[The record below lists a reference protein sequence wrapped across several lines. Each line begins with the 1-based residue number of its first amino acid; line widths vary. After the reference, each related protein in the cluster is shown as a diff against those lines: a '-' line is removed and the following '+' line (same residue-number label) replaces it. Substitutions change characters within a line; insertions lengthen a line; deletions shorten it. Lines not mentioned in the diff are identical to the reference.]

1 MKKTFKILALL
12 SCLMAMFTIISCK
25 NETPFNYIVELS
37 EEEKNSPVVFML
49 HGYGSNA
56 ENFKELTHFEKEALP
71 RGYSVVYV
79 SSSAAGWGSGAGL
92 DKSDDVK
99 ALCQLAKKLQK
110 EFHFDK
116 KRTYVA
122 GVSNGGFMSHR
133 LAVQGKGTF
142 SACICAGGDM
152 SKSVWIRKK
161 PKTKISFFQISGEK
175 DDAIPKHSN
184 GTAEASLDPAIED
197 VLEYYALSDGLNLEN
212 PAETTIGNGSILTK
226 YSAKDVKNQVWHLF
240 VKDGR
245 HAWPSIQ
252 YNNID
257 VNNLILDFLD
267 SLQ

>member
-99 ALCQLAKKLQK
+99 ALCQLAKALQK

-116 KRTYVA
+116 KRMYAA
-122 GVSNGGFMSHR
+122 GFSNG
-133 LAVQGKGTF
+133 
-142 SACICAGGDM
+142 
-152 SKSVWIRKK
+152 
-161 PKTKISFFQISGEK
+161 
-175 DDAIPKHSN
+175 
-184 GTAEASLDPAIED
+184 
-197 VLEYYALSDGLNLEN
+197 
-212 PAETTIGNGSILTK
+212 
-226 YSAKDVKNQVWHLF
+226 
-240 VKDGR
+240 
-245 HAWPSIQ
+245 
-252 YNNID
+252 
-257 VNNLILDFLD
+257 
-267 SLQ
+267 